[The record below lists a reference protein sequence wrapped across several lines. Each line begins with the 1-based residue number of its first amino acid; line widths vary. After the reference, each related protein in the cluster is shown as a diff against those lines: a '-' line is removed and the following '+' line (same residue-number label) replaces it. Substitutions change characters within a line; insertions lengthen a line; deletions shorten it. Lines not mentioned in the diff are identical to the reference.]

1 MYEIYEM
8 LFDILVPKSIV
19 RGFETLT
26 SPRIIRLMLKGLL
39 TYSAVLFL
47 WNGLQ
52 FLGHIHRT
60 ESRQQTTISPFW
72 QIATLAFLIATLH
85 IRMVMAG

>member
-8 LFDILVPKSIV
+8 LFDILVPKSIL
-19 RGFETLT
+19 RGFETLA
-26 SPRIIRLMLKGLL
+26 SPRIMRLMLKGLL

-52 FLGHIHRT
+52 FLGQFHQT

-72 QIATLAFLIATLH
+72 QIAALALLMTTLH
-85 IRMVMAG
+85 LRMVMAG

>member
-8 LFDILVPKSIV
+8 LFDILVPKRIV
-19 RGFETLT
+19 RGFETIEWA
-26 SPRIIRLMLKGLL
+26 RIIRLMLKGLL

-52 FLGHIHRT
+52 FLGHIRRT
-60 ESRQQTTISPFW
+60 ESQQQTAISPLW

-85 IRMVMAG
+85 LRMVMAG

>member
-8 LFDILVPKSIV
+8 LFDILAPKRIV
-19 RGFETLT
+19 RGFETFEWA
-26 SPRIIRLMLKGLL
+26 RFMRLMLIGLL

-52 FLGHIHRT
+52 FLGHFRRT
-60 ESRQQTTISPFW
+60 ESRQQTTMSSFW
-72 QIATLAFLIATLH
+72 QIATLALLTTTLH

>member
-8 LFDILVPKSIV
+8 LFDVLVPKRIV
-19 RGFETLT
+19 RVFESLE
-26 SPRIIRLMLKGLL
+26 SARIMRLMLKGLL

-52 FLGHIHRT
+52 FLGHLRRT
-60 ESRQQTTISPFW
+60 ESRQQVVMSPFW
-72 QIATLAFLIATLH
+72 QIAAMTILTANLH
-85 IRMVMAG
+85 LHMAMAG